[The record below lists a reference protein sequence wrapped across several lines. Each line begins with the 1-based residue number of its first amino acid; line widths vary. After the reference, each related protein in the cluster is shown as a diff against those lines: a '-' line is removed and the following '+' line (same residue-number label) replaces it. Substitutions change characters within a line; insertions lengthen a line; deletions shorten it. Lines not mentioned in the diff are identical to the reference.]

1 MATHECEH
9 CDGNVPA
16 GTDFE
21 DVIFRDLKESSPWSD
36 KDAKSE
42 KKSEFLRKVVNAM
55 K

>member
-21 DVIFRDLKESSPWSD
+21 DVIFRDLKESSD

-42 KKSEFLRKVVNAM
+42 KRSEFLPKVVNAM